1 MDNKSKN
8 ILIIGNG
15 AVTTALAKK
24 LSKYGKIFITGIKT
38 SIDDRFNSV
47 DLRED
52 DINGLLKFALENN
65 IDLTIPVSDK
75 ALSSDVVSF
84 FQSNGQ
90 NIFGPTKDSCKFALN
105 KGVGK
110 KFLYKIHAQTSKF
123 GIFDKQQSALDWVS
137 KAKMPVTIKSGE
149 YNRLDDRLVATTINL
164 AEQFLANLF
173 IKNETDILVEEYTYG
188 TDFTVYYVT
197 DGYTAVKLS
206 AVRNYKFTNDD
217 NCGILTNGMGAFA
230 PDYKISQ
237 TVLQRVDNV
246 VRNTLASLEKNGTPY
261 LGILGV
267 DCTLTGEDK
276 FYVNEFK
283 PFFQD
288 FDAPVILNLIEEDL
302 YKLLQS
308 CIDGI
313 FSDEYETIE
322 QNNLSSISAVVT
334 SRHFNKTI
342 SGFENI
348 EDIENIDFIK
358 FKRTPSGEYL
368 TQRGEEFVI
377 TRSASTLS
385 RAKKYLYED
394 LSEIHFDGMR
404 YRKDIG
410 KDFGV

>member
-8 ILIIGNG
+8 ILIVGNG

-24 LSKYGKIFITGIKT
+24 LSKYGKIFITGLQTRYEDKYT
-38 SIDDRFNSV
+38 SV

-52 DINGLLKFALENN
+52 DINGLLKFVLENN

-75 ALSSDVVSF
+75 AFSSDIVSF

-90 NIFGPTKDSCKFALN
+90 NIFGPTKESCKFALN

-110 KFLYKIHAQTSKF
+110 KLIYKIHAQTSKF
-123 GIFDKQQSALDWVS
+123 GIFDKQQTALDWIS
-137 KAKMPVTIKSGE
+137 KARMPVIIKSSE
-149 YNRLDDRLVATTINL
+149 YNRLGDRLVATTISL
-164 AEQFLANLF
+164 AEQFLANLT
-173 IKNETDILVEEYTYG
+173 IKNETDILIEEYTYG
-188 TDFTVYYVT
+188 KNFTVYYVT

-206 AVRNYKFTNDD
+206 PVRNYKFTNDD
-217 NCGILTNGMGAFA
+217 DCGILTNGMGTFA

-237 TVLQRVDNV
+237 TSLQRVDNV
-246 VRNTLASLEKNGTPY
+246 VKNILTSLEKNGTPY
-261 LGILGV
+261 LGILGI
-267 DCTLTGEDK
+267 DCTLTGDDK

-288 FDAPVILNLIEEDL
+288 FDASVVLNLIDEDL
-302 YKLLQS
+302 YKLMQA

-313 FSDEYETIE
+313 FSDEYEHIK

-334 SRHFNKTI
+334 SRLFNKTI
-342 SGFENI
+342 TGLEKV
-348 EDIENIDFIK
+348 EDFENIDFIN

-368 TQRGEEFVI
+368 TQKGEEFVI

-394 LSEIHFDGMR
+394 LSEIHFDGMK